1 MHHHFKCKCF
11 QIVAFSC
18 ENSPQKRALMV
29 RSSAEI
35 VYISSP
41 RVALGDG
48 VKEKLSWKVNLQIL
62 HSGDNRLG
70 HLGTPVLTLVSW

>member
-1 MHHHFKCKCF
+1 
-11 QIVAFSC
+11 
-18 ENSPQKRALMV
+18 MV

-70 HLGTPVLTLVSW
+70 HLGTPVLTLVSR

>member
-1 MHHHFKCKCF
+1 VKTLPK
-11 QIVAFSC
+11 
-18 ENSPQKRALMV
+18 KRALMV

-48 VKEKLSWKVNLQIL
+48 VKEKTFLE
-62 HSGDNRLG
+62 G
-70 HLGTPVLTLVSW
+70 

>member
-1 MHHHFKCKCF
+1 MKVLDGNQMLNSFDKFENIMVSMHHHFKCKCF

-48 VKEKLSWKVNLQIL
+48 WCERKTFLK
-62 HSGDNRLG
+62 G
-70 HLGTPVLTLVSW
+70 